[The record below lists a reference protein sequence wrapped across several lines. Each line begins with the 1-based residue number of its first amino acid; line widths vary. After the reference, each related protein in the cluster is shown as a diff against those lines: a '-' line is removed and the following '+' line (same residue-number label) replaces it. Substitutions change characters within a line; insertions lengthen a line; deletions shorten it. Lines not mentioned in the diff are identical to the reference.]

1 VFVGEEALLVEVNP
15 LIVTGERSVAALDAK
30 VTLDDNALFRHP
42 SNAELR
48 DVSGE
53 DPQERMA
60 REPA

>member
-1 VFVGEEALLVEVNP
+1 
-15 LIVTGERSVAALDAK
+15 
-30 VTLDDNALFRHP
+30 VTLDDNALFRHA

-60 REPA
+60 PTERGS